1 MKLKYLF
8 LLTALSGFTMLARA
22 QSFIVNEVM
31 VGNVDMNIDPSYN
44 YGGWIELYN
53 PTDKSISL
61 SKVYISDDS

>member
-31 VGNVDMNIDPSYN
+31 VGNVDMNIDPS
-44 YGGWIELYN
+44 
-53 PTDKSISL
+53 
-61 SKVYISDDS
+61 